1 MTEQEI
7 EEWKKKID
15 KMGQFE
21 MARKWRFAP
30 ADTPLFDT
38 TLPLAK
44 YFNERFQKLG
54 GMTPKISKMLGWRR

>member
-1 MTEQEI
+1 MIEQEI

-15 KMGQFE
+15 KMGHFE

-30 ADTPLFDT
+30 AGDPLFDS

-54 GMTPKISKMLGWRR
+54 GMTPEISKKLGWR